1 MQAVCKT
8 DLRADTQPCP
18 CGRSGSA
25 SKGRSRTVTFGE
37 CCSPLLQGKQFAVDA
52 EALMRSRYTAYVLG
66 DLAYLRSSWHPTTC
80 PPDLS
85 LDEAVQWLG
94 LKIERYHPISA
105 TEAEVVFVARYHS
118 HGRTYRLHEHSRFV
132 CEQGRWLYLDALNNG
147 E

>member
-66 DLAYLRSSWHPTTC
+66 DAAYLRRSWHPDTC
-80 PPDLS
+80 PADLS
-85 LDEAVQWLG
+85 LDAGVQWLG
-94 LKIERYHPISA
+94 LKIERHTRISP
-105 TEAEVVFVARYHS
+105 THAEEVFIARYRLD
-118 HGRTYRLHEHSRFV
+118 GRVYRLAEHSRFV
-132 CEQGRWLYLDALNNG
+132 LEQGRWLYCEALA
-147 E
+147 

>member
-37 CCSPLLQGKQFAVDA
+37 CCGPLLQGKQFAVDA

-66 DLAYLRSSWHPTTC
+66 DAAYLRRSWHPDTC
-80 PPDLS
+80 PADLS
-85 LDEAVQWLG
+85 LDAGVQWLG
-94 LKIERYHPISA
+94 LKIERHTRISP
-105 TEAEVVFVARYHS
+105 THAEVVFIARYRLD
-118 HGRTYRLHEHSRFV
+118 GRVYRLAEHSRFV
-132 CEQGRWLYLDALNNG
+132 LEQGRWLYCEALA
-147 E
+147 

>member
-66 DLAYLRSSWHPTTC
+66 DAAYLRRSWHPDTC
-80 PPDLS
+80 PADLS
-85 LDEAVQWLG
+85 LDAGVQWLG
-94 LKIERYHPISA
+94 LKIERHTRISP
-105 TEAEVVFVARYHS
+105 THAEVVFIARYRLD
-118 HGRTYRLHEHSRFV
+118 GRVYRLAEHSRFV
-132 CEQGRWLYLDALNNG
+132 LELGRWLYCEALA
-147 E
+147 

>member
-8 DLRADTQPCP
+8 DLRAATQPCP

-66 DLAYLRSSWHPTTC
+66 DAAYLRRSWHPDTC
-80 PPDLS
+80 PADLS
-85 LDEAVQWLG
+85 LDAGVQWLG
-94 LKIERYHPISA
+94 LKIERHTRISP
-105 TEAEVVFVARYHS
+105 THAEVVFIARYRLD
-118 HGRTYRLHEHSRFV
+118 GRVYRLAEHSRFV
-132 CEQGRWLYLDALNNG
+132 LEQGRWLYCEALA
-147 E
+147 

>member
-52 EALMRSRYTAYVLG
+52 EALMRSRYTAYVPG
-66 DLAYLRSSWHPTTC
+66 DAAYLRRSWHPDTC
-80 PPDLS
+80 PADLS
-85 LDEAVQWLG
+85 LDAGVQWLG
-94 LKIERYHPISA
+94 LKIERHTRISP
-105 TEAEVVFVARYHS
+105 THAEVVFIARYRLD
-118 HGRTYRLHEHSRFV
+118 GRVYRLAEHSRFV
-132 CEQGRWLYLDALNNG
+132 LEQGRWLYCEALA
-147 E
+147 

>member
-66 DLAYLRSSWHPTTC
+66 DAAYLRRSWHPDTC
-80 PPDLS
+80 PADLS
-85 LDEAVQWLG
+85 LDAGVQWLG
-94 LKIERYHPISA
+94 LKIERHTRISPTHA
-105 TEAEVVFVARYHS
+105 VVVFIARYRLD
-118 HGRTYRLHEHSRFV
+118 GRVYRLAEHSRFV
-132 CEQGRWLYLDALNNG
+132 LEQGRWLYCEALA
-147 E
+147 

>member
-1 MQAVCKT
+1 MQAVCKA

-66 DLAYLRSSWHPTTC
+66 DAAYLRRSWHPDTC
-80 PPDLS
+80 PADLS
-85 LDEAVQWLG
+85 LDAGVQWLG
-94 LKIERYHPISA
+94 LKIERHTRISP
-105 TEAEVVFVARYHS
+105 THAEVVFIARYRLD
-118 HGRTYRLHEHSRFV
+118 GRVYRLAEHSRFV
-132 CEQGRWLYLDALNNG
+132 LEQGRWLYCEALA
-147 E
+147 

>member
-66 DLAYLRSSWHPTTC
+66 DAAYLRRSWHPDTC
-80 PPDLS
+80 PADLS
-85 LDEAVQWLG
+85 LDAGVQWLG
-94 LKIERYHPISA
+94 LKIERHTRISP
-105 TEAEVVFVARYHS
+105 THAEVVFIARYRLD
-118 HGRTYRLHEHSRFV
+118 GRVYRLAAHSRFV
-132 CEQGRWLYLDALNNG
+132 LEQGRWLYCEALA
-147 E
+147 

>member
-66 DLAYLRSSWHPTTC
+66 DAAYLRRSWHPDTC
-80 PPDLS
+80 PADLS
-85 LDEAVQWLG
+85 LDAGVQWLG
-94 LKIERYHPISA
+94 LKIERHTRISP
-105 TEAEVVFVARYHS
+105 THAEVVFIARYRLD
-118 HGRTYRLHEHSRFV
+118 GRVYRVAEHSRFAL
-132 CEQGRWLYLDALNNG
+132 EHGRWLYSAALA
-147 E
+147 

>member
-66 DLAYLRSSWHPTTC
+66 DVAYLRGSWHPETC
-80 PPDLS
+80 PADLS
-85 LDEAVQWLG
+85 LDAGVQWLG
-94 LKIERYHPISA
+94 LKIERHTRISP
-105 TEAEVVFVARYHS
+105 THAEVVFIARYRLD
-118 HGRTYRLHEHSRFV
+118 GRVYRLAEHSRFV
-132 CEQGRWLYLDALNNG
+132 LELGRWLYCEALA
-147 E
+147 

>member
-8 DLRADTQPCP
+8 DLRADTLPCP

-66 DLAYLRSSWHPTTC
+66 DAAYLRRSWHPDTC
-80 PPDLS
+80 PADLS
-85 LDEAVQWLG
+85 LDAGVQWLG
-94 LKIERYHPISA
+94 LKIERHTRISP
-105 TEAEVVFVARYHS
+105 THAEVVFIARYRLD
-118 HGRTYRLHEHSRFV
+118 GLVYRLAEHSRFV
-132 CEQGRWLYLDALNNG
+132 LEQGRWLYCEALA
-147 E
+147 

>member
-66 DLAYLRSSWHPTTC
+66 DAAYLRRSWHPDTC
-80 PPDLS
+80 PADLS
-85 LDEAVQWLG
+85 LDAGVQWLG
-94 LKIERYHPISA
+94 LKIERHTRISP
-105 TEAEVVFVARYHS
+105 THAEVVFIARY
-118 HGRTYRLHEHSRFV
+118 RLDVRVYRLAEHSRFV
-132 CEQGRWLYLDALNNG
+132 LEQGRWLYCEALA
-147 E
+147 

>member
-37 CCSPLLQGKQFAVDA
+37 CCSPLVQGKQFAVDA

-66 DLAYLRSSWHPTTC
+66 DAAYLRRSWHPDTC
-80 PPDLS
+80 PADLS
-85 LDEAVQWLG
+85 LDAGVQWLG
-94 LKIERYHPISA
+94 LKIERHTRISP
-105 TEAEVVFVARYHS
+105 THAEVVFIARYRLD
-118 HGRTYRLHEHSRFV
+118 GRVYRLAEHSRFV
-132 CEQGRWLYLDALNNG
+132 LEQGRWLYCEALA
-147 E
+147 

>member
-66 DLAYLRSSWHPTTC
+66 DAAYLRRSWHPDTC
-80 PPDLS
+80 PADLS
-85 LDEAVQWLG
+85 LDAGVQWLG
-94 LKIERYHPISA
+94 LKIERHTRISP
-105 TEAEVVFVARYHS
+105 THTEVVFIARYRLD
-118 HGRTYRLHEHSRFV
+118 GRVYRLAEHSRFV
-132 CEQGRWLYLDALNNG
+132 LEQGRWLYCEALA
-147 E
+147 

>member
-66 DLAYLRSSWHPTTC
+66 DAAYLRRSWHPDTC
-80 PPDLS
+80 PADLS
-85 LDEAVQWLG
+85 LDAGVQWLG
-94 LKIERYHPISA
+94 LKIERHTRISS
-105 TEAEVVFVARYHS
+105 THAEVVFIARYRLD
-118 HGRTYRLHEHSRFV
+118 GRVHRLAEHSRFV
-132 CEQGRWLYLDALNNG
+132 LEQGRWLYCEALA
-147 E
+147 

>member
-66 DLAYLRSSWHPTTC
+66 DAAYLRRSWHPDTC
-80 PPDLS
+80 PADLS
-85 LDEAVQWLG
+85 LDAGMQWLG
-94 LKIERYHPISA
+94 LKVERHTRISP
-105 TEAEVVFVARYHS
+105 TQAEVVFVARYRLD
-118 HGRTYRLHEHSRFV
+118 GRVHRLAECSRFV
-132 CEQGRWLYLDALNNG
+132 LEQGRWLYREALV
-147 E
+147 

>member
-66 DLAYLRSSWHPTTC
+66 DAAYLRRSWHPDTC
-80 PPDLS
+80 PADLS
-85 LDEAVQWLG
+85 LDAGVQWLG
-94 LKIERYHPISA
+94 LKIERHTRISP
-105 TEAEVVFVARYHS
+105 THAEVVFIARYRLD
-118 HGRTYRLHEHSRFV
+118 GRVYRLAEHSRFV
-132 CEQGRWLYLDALNNG
+132 LEQGRWLYCEALA
-147 E
+147 